1 MTGHVPFNAN
11 SDWTNPYC
19 GNSSNDPLV
28 DKMIGNAYHVVRTVY
43 CNLGNLKL
51 IYDYLTTHGMV
62 VGVKSEDELRAL
74 SVEFSKF
81 ARIYKSIS
89 VGSPQITDYLYID
102 NDTSGIKPNDPEA
115 TGSWVLSNTEGTG
128 IGVGGGGY
136 IPLPYNNGSAV
147 GGELTITLPD
157 YVVGVP
163 FLVVDGSVQY
173 VGYGFTYDR
182 ETFTITLAE
191 PLAQGTEVVA
201 MASGNPA
208 NPGNPNINNWVTVNW
223 LYNNGSAVGG
233 EQSVVVPFTF
243 QSVPAIW
250 KNGLRYY
257 KDLADRSYTV
267 DVDTSTITLTESLI
281 IGDRLI
287 VQLGGEATVIDFSGP
302 TGASMVG
309 TKAGHTVQEELD
321 ANSSSFQDGAKL
333 FDKNDRILDRSTSP
347 AQLYYWDG
355 AFPKDVAIGSTPS
368 GTGGIATGAW
378 VAIGD
383 SILKD
388 GLLNTNGLSL
398 IGGFSSI
405 ANLRD
410 YVGTSINEQV
420 FLLAH
425 TENTGVGGGTFTW
438 LPSSTDD
445 DNNGTIIKPT
455 SVTGAGRW
463 VRFCDAYFVEDFGAY
478 NSASDN
484 TQAFADAIK
493 AAGNGVGG
501 DVYAGELNPGIRR
514 VRTRGGPMHITGN
527 EQIIIPA
534 MVDVDLCGA
543 EVIGSGTNT
552 IFVTGGF
559 NQSTGVL
566 ESNLSLAEN
575 TYRVTGSKLR
585 NGRITKAGIGYNF
598 KNWAE
603 ESVVSDITFT
613 DCVQCGKAD
622 SSYYGGFR
630 NMTSRN
636 PTAPKTHT
644 EPAFVFS
651 TYVNSQCMKHIN
663 VTQRKLAYHFD
674 GAINGQRLEFV
685 NAEGCDK
692 GLLFTG
698 EVMPVEI
705 FGYYEDI
712 TDVAIDMGA
721 AQAHRSVKVGGFI
734 NNVNTGFYGNTISAG
749 SYGENSYFLNC
760 TTKYN
765 SDPGTL
771 NALTLHIP
779 PELNAIN
786 TLPGLPSGWNLSG
799 LERVQHPVTAL
810 NSSGSFI
817 AKQNFT
823 GGLVELPFSGN
834 GGDGTETIPFCVQ
847 NNAGTAIR
855 EVTTAIKFNSSL
867 MVIMNLVVEG
877 QKVRGR
883 VYSDAVYL
891 DGTVTNITVTPS
903 NSSGVLKLTFS
914 GSALPSVP
922 NNIVGII
929 RMP

>member
-1 MTGHVPFNAN
+1 M
-11 SDWTNPYC
+11 NPQFTQPKTVTAVE
-19 GNSSNDPLV
+19 GNKQSIARDF
-28 DKMIGNAYHVVRTVY
+28 
-43 CNLGNLKL
+43 
-51 IYDYLTTHGMV
+51 
-62 VGVKSEDELRAL
+62 GVKSSEVCYAKLSQPLTGYKVIYDKATQRAYSL
-74 SVEFSKF
+74 PSGLTGTVTSMAANGVLTHSDGTVDLGALAVSREEYVTVS
-81 ARIYKSIS
+81 
-89 VGSPQITDYLYID
+89 GSF
-102 NDTSGIKPNDPEA
+102 TSGQTLNVKNEALTDA
-115 TGSWVLSNTEGTG
+115 TGRYIWTG
-128 IGVGGGGY
+128 S
-136 IPLPYNNGSAV
+136 LPKTV
-147 GGELTITLPD
+147 
-157 YVVGVP
+157 
-163 FLVVDGSVQY
+163 
-173 VGYGFTYDR
+173 
-182 ETFTITLAE
+182 
-191 PLAQGTEVVA
+191 
-201 MASGNPA
+201 PA
-208 NPGNPNINNWVTVNW
+208 N
-223 LYNNGSAVGG
+223 
-233 EQSVVVPFTF
+233 
-243 QSVPAIW
+243 
-250 KNGLRYY
+250 
-257 KDLADRSYTV
+257 
-267 DVDTSTITLTESLI
+267 
-281 IGDRLI
+281 
-287 VQLGGEATVIDFSGP
+287 
-302 TGASMVG
+302 
-309 TKAGHTVQEELD
+309 
-321 ANSSSFQDGAKL
+321 
-333 FDKNDRILDRSTSP
+333 
-347 AQLYYWDG
+347 
-355 AFPKDVAIGSTPS
+355 STPES
-368 GTGGIATGAW
+368 TGGIGDGAW
-378 VAIGD
+378 V
-383 SILKD
+383 
-388 GLLNTNGLSL
+388 GLGEVPFKENNGLSK
-398 IGGFSSI
+398 IGGFNSVTE
-405 ANLRD
+405 LRG
-410 YVGTSINEQV
+410 YIGTTLNEQV
-420 FLLAH
+420 FLLSH
-425 TENTGVGGGTFTW
+425 TEDIGIGGGTFTW
-438 LPSSTDD
+438 LPTSIAD
-445 DNNGTIIKPT
+445 DNNGTVIKPT
-455 SVTGAGRW
+455 SVTGEGRW

-501 DVYAGELNPGIRR
+501 DVYVGELNPGIRR

-603 ESVVSDITFT
+603 ESIVSDITFT

-636 PTAPKTHT
+636 PSAPKTHT

-651 TYVNSQCMKHIN
+651 TYVNSQCVKHIN
-663 VTQRKLAYHFD
+663 VTQRKLAYRFD
-674 GAINGQRLEFV
+674 GAINGQKLEFV

-786 TLPGLPSGWNLSG
+786 TLPALPSGWNLSG

-810 NSSGSFI
+810 NSGGNFI

-855 EVTTAIKFNSSL
+855 EVTTAIQFNSNL

-903 NSSGVLKLTFS
+903 NASGVLKLTFS
-914 GSALPSVP
+914 GSALPASP
-922 NNIVGII
+922 NNITGII